1 MRNSKPYKTAP
12 MVSRASKVMYAS
24 GDLGFS
30 MITSTV
36 SSFLMFFGTSVCG
49 VAGTLMGIAIA
60 LGTVWDA
67 VTDPIVGYLSDRK
80 NSLLFGRRH
89 GFLLIAIFGLS
100 VVNVLLWSV
109 PLDASNFIKFL
120 YFLVCLIAFQLFST
134 FYATP
139 HSALSLELSKDYK
152 ERTSIASLKSVF
164 LLIGSILPT
173 LIMALLQ
180 SGTGQT
186 AESYRAMAYISSSV
200 MLLLGVVCFLGSYS
214 HIPRLRAQYK
224 DKVLPKQS
232 FVEIFKNFFIVFKK
246 PVYRN
251 LILGYS
257 VSLMS
262 AAFLT
267 SAGFHMFTYTFK
279 LQSTQMYLLMA
290 AVFVMTIASQPFWI
304 WFIGKFDKKSAVL
317 LGIAFVGFGVIY
329 LLVVFLL
336 RETITNL
343 TLVIFPALAMA
354 GLGMGALYTMPT
366 AMLGDTTDI
375 EKQKTNQ
382 DKTATYA
389 GFMTF
394 CNKLCNAATLLI
406 VGILLDVIGFDEATA
421 LENQGVQLGLGLIV
435 IIGILSALSVGFYF
449 FSKYNVKKADVVKLT
464 PINDPSKKGIVRIDG
479 KGSRKSKKR

>member
-186 AESYRAMAYISSSV
+186 AESYRAMAYISSSI

-304 WFIGKFDKKSAVL
+304 WFIGKFDKKGAVL
-317 LGIAFVGFGVIY
+317 LGITFVGFGVIY

-336 RETITNL
+336 RETVTNL
-343 TLVIFPALAMA
+343 TLVIFP
-354 GLGMGALYTMPT
+354 
-366 AMLGDTTDI
+366 